1 MSVSIII
8 FRTADAHFSQLKS
21 DALILKDTNSELLQT
36 NGLDPDQT
44 AEF

>member
-1 MSVSIII
+1 MGVFMII

-21 DALILKDTNSELLQT
+21 DTLILQDTNSELLQT